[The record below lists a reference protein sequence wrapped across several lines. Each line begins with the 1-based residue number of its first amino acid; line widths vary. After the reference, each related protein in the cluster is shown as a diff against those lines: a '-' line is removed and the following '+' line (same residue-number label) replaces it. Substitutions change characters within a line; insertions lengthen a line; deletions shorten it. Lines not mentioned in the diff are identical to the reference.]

1 MGKTYLKKPSQSFEL
16 EICTGSYYLVFNFY
30 QINRDGEIQ
39 THNRLVIKALIPCQ
53 RTKLTKKLKLLGEIL
68 RYNLYYFLM
77 G

>member
-1 MGKTYLKKPSQSFEL
+1 VGKTYLKKPSQSFEL

-39 THNRLVIKALIPCQ
+39 THNRLVIKALISCQ
-53 RTKLTKKLKLLGEIL
+53 RTKSTKKLKLLGEIL